1 MRTNIKGE
9 VLNKPPNNLREL
21 QNYSQVIYDLI
32 DQVLGY
38 YIKKEKLWD
47 QDILLE
53 SASYSAKGR
62 CLKKVLKEA
71 ELLSLKKVV
80 ESCSIW

>member
-9 VLNKPPNNLREL
+9 VLNKPPGNLREL

-38 YIKKEKLWD
+38 YFKEEKL
-47 QDILLE
+47 
-53 SASYSAKGR
+53 
-62 CLKKVLKEA
+62 
-71 ELLSLKKVV
+71 
-80 ESCSIW
+80 